1 MLGVAKDKLQC
12 VLARRQFNACLGLP
26 RPEMKMVL
34 VLRNRIIWIERFVH
48 VDQQMMMAAVCK
60 IVARHG
66 SPPCC
71 ADQNDTKILL

>member
-1 MLGVAKDKLQC
+1 MLGVAEHKLKC
-12 VLARRQFNACLGLP
+12 VLARRQFNTCLGLP

-34 VLRNRIIWIERFVH
+34 VLRNRIIWIESIRSRRSADDDARCSQNRHRH
-48 VDQQMMMAAVCK
+48 V
-60 IVARHG
+60 